1 MALVRHLSIT
11 EARIR
16 LGDVVK
22 RVHRDKEYVVL
33 EKGGVP
39 VAAIVDIDAFEDYLE
54 LQDPRVTR
62 IIEEGTKEYRAGK
75 ARPAQ
80 DLFAELEEEAAP

>member
-1 MALVRHLSIT
+1 MVRHLSIT
-11 EARIR
+11 RARIR

-39 VAAIVDIDAFEDYLE
+39 MAALMDVDEFEDYLE
-54 LQDPRVTR
+54 LQDPEVKR
-62 IIEEGTKEYRAGK
+62 IIEEGTKEYLAGK
-75 ARPAQ
+75 SRPAE
-80 DLFAELEEEAAP
+80 DLFAELEDEAAP